1 MIRNYFK
8 TALRILL
15 KNKKLSAIN
24 IFGLASGL
32 AAAVLIVLY
41 VNAEFSFD
49 SFHSNAD
56 RIYRVESNFY
66 EGDVLTDEWATSAFG
81 YGQAMKNNMSGVEAF
96 ARLALDQTEQ
106 IVGYNN
112 EFVREKGVTY
122 TDPSFFKMF
131 DFKLLEGDKS
141 TMLANPTSVVISQKV
156 ALKLFKGESGLGKV
170 LSFGTKS
177 NVQKYEVTGV
187 IEDIPN
193 NSHIQFDYFIS
204 IGSLPDW
211 KKNYWYI
218 HETYTYVLL
227 NKNITPESIE
237 KAFPKMAEAYKTE
250 VALKS
255 KTWGVSLVPLKNIHL
270 NTWKQYERETKGNK
284 VTLYSLLFVALML
297 LIIAWSNYVNIS
309 IAQSYERTM
318 EIAIKKVHGV
328 GRKLL
333 LGQFMFESLFTNSMA
348 LILSII
354 LIFIALPSLGLL
366 VDPELLFLPLSNV
379 YFWVAAGL
387 IFITGV
393 LLSGFYPA
401 FVLSSFKP
409 IEMLKGKLK
418 SSNKKLSPLRF
429 LVIVQLVMSLFLIIG
444 TLTVYNQIQFM
455 QTQPL
460 GVNIDNKV
468 VLKFPA
474 KTEHM
479 EQKIKSFTE
488 KLKSHHDIENVTLS
502 GSIPGMEVAMFASN
516 KLKSATA
523 DKNRLYEM
531 LTVDYDYLDTYKINV
546 LEGRS
551 YDKSYGDE
559 KNRIMIN
566 EASLKFLEISN
577 AKEAIG
583 KEVLLEGQPEP
594 FKIIGVTENW
604 HQKSLNNSYTPI
616 MFILNGAIGWIPP
629 AYISVNFSGDNI
641 DNLISGVKKTWTTY
655 FENSSFDYF
664 FVDSFY
670 GAQYKSDKNHG
681 TLLTFFTILALIVTC
696 LGLYALTA
704 LTAHKRTKEIGVR
717 KVLGANTLELVAM
730 LSKDFINLALISF
743 LIVIPIAWYLM
754 NAWLQGFA
762 FHVGIQWE
770 IFIIAGFTVLI
781 ITLATISFQSF
792 KAANANPI
800 KSLRTE

>member
-1 MIRNYFK
+1 M
-8 TALRILL
+8 TLRILL

-24 IFGLASGL
+24 IFGLAIGL
-32 AAAVLIVLY
+32 AASVLIVLY

-49 SFHSNAD
+49 SFHSQAD

-66 EGDVLTDEWATSAFG
+66 EGDVLTDAWATSAFG

-112 EFVREKGVTY
+112 DYIREKGVTY
-122 TDPSFFKMF
+122 TDPSFFEIF

-141 TMLANPTSVVISQKV
+141 TMLLNPTSVVISQKV
-156 ALKLFKGESGLGKV
+156 ALKLFKGEPALGKV
-170 LSFGTKS
+170 ISFGTKS
-177 NVQKYEVTGV
+177 SVQKYEVTGV
-187 IEDIPN
+187 IEDLPK

-204 IGSLPDW
+204 INSLPDW
-211 KKNYWYI
+211 KKDFWYL
-218 HETYTYVLL
+218 HEAYTYVLL
-227 NKNITPESIE
+227 NKNVTAESIE
-237 KAFPKMAEAYKTE
+237 KAFPEMAENYKTE
-250 VALKS
+250 AALKS
-255 KTWGVSLVPLKNIHL
+255 KTWSVSLVPLRSIHL
-270 NTWKQYERETKGNK
+270 NAWKQYERETKGNK
-284 VTLYSLLFVALML
+284 VTLYSLLLVAIML
-297 LIIAWSNYVNIS
+297 LTIAWSNYVNIS

-318 EIAIKKVHGV
+318 EIAVKKVHGI
-328 GRKLL
+328 GRKML

-348 LILSII
+348 LVLSVI
-354 LIFIALPSLGLL
+354 LIFIALPSLSHL
-366 VDPELLFLPLSNV
+366 VDSELLFLPLSQS
-379 YFWVAAGL
+379 YFWIAAGL
-387 IFITGV
+387 IFIVGV

-418 SSNKKLSPLRF
+418 ASNKRLSPLSF
-429 LVIVQLVMSLFLIIG
+429 LVVIQLVMSLFLIIG

-455 QTQPL
+455 QIQSL
-460 GVNIDNKV
+460 GINIDDKV

-474 KTEHM
+474 KTEDM

-488 KLKSHHDIENVTLS
+488 KLKSRHDIKGVTLS

-531 LTVDYDYLDTYKINV
+531 LTIDYDYLDTYKIEV

-559 KNRIMIN
+559 KNNIMIN
-566 EASLKFLEISN
+566 EASLKSLEIPN
-577 AKEAIG
+577 AKDAIG
-583 KEVLLEGQPEP
+583 KEVFLEGQPEP
-594 FKIIGVTENW
+594 YKIIGVTENW

-616 MFILNGAIGWIPP
+616 MFILNGTIGWIPP
-629 AYISVNFSGDNI
+629 AYITVSFTGNNI
-641 DNLISGVKKTWTTY
+641 DNLISGVENTWKTY
-655 FENSSFDYF
+655 FESSSFDYF
-664 FVDSFY
+664 FTDSFY
-670 GAQYKSDKNHG
+670 NAQYRSDKNHR
-681 TLLTFFTILALIVTC
+681 TILTFFTILALIVTC

-717 KVLGANTLELVAM
+717 KVLGANTLELVTM
-730 LSKDFINLALISF
+730 LSKDFINLTLVAF

-754 NAWLQGFA
+754 HAWLQGFA
-762 FHVGIQWE
+762 FHIGIQWE
-770 IFIIAGFTVLI
+770 VFIIAGFTVLI

-792 KAANANPI
+792 KVANANPA

>member
-1 MIRNYFK
+1 MIQNYFK

-24 IFGLASGL
+24 IFGLAIGL
-32 AAAVLIVLY
+32 AASVLIVLY

-49 SFHSNAD
+49 VFHSKAD

-81 YGQAMKNNMSGVEAF
+81 YGQAMKGNISGVEDF

-122 TDPSFFKMF
+122 TDPSFFEIF
-131 DFKLLEGDKS
+131 DFKLLEGEKS
-141 TMLANPTSVVISQKV
+141 TMLLNPTSVVISKKV
-156 ALKLFKGESGLGKV
+156 ALKLFKGEPALGKI

-177 NVQKYEVTGV
+177 HVQKYEVTGV
-187 IEDIPN
+187 IEDLPK
-193 NSHIQFDYFIS
+193 NSHVQFDYFIS
-204 IGSLPDW
+204 ISSLPDW
-211 KKNYWYI
+211 KKNYWYM

-227 NKNITPESIE
+227 NKNISAESIE
-237 KAFPKMAEAYKTE
+237 KAFPSMAETYKTE
-250 VALKS
+250 AALKS
-255 KTWGVSLVPLKNIHL
+255 KIWGVSLVPLKHIHL
-270 NTWKQYERETKGNK
+270 NKWKQYERETKGNK
-284 VTLYSLLFVALML
+284 VTLYSLLFVAIML
-297 LIIAWSNYVNIS
+297 LTIAWSNYINIS

-318 EIAIKKVHGV
+318 EIAIKKVHGI
-328 GRKLL
+328 GRKRL
-333 LGQFMFESLFTNSMA
+333 LGQFMFESFFTNSIA
-348 LILSII
+348 FIFSVI
-354 LIFIALPSLGLL
+354 LIFIALPSLSHL
-366 VDPELLFLPLSNV
+366 VDSELLFLPLSQS
-379 YFWVAAGL
+379 YFWMVSGL
-387 IFITGV
+387 IFIVGI

-418 SSNKKLSPLRF
+418 ASNKKVSPLSF

-444 TLTVYNQIQFM
+444 TLTVYSQIQFM

-460 GVNIDNKV
+460 GVNIDDKV

-474 KTEHM
+474 KTEDM
-479 EQKIKSFTE
+479 EQKIKSFIE
-488 KLKSHHDIENVTLS
+488 NLKSRHDIKNVTLS
-502 GSIPGMEVAMFASN
+502 GSVPGMEVAMFASN

-531 LTVDYDYLDTYKINV
+531 LTVDYDYLNTYQIDV

-551 YDKSYGDE
+551 YNRSYGDE
-559 KNRIMIN
+559 INKIMIN
-566 EASLKFLEISN
+566 EASLEFLEIPN
-577 AKEAIG
+577 AKDAIG
-583 KEVLLEGQPEP
+583 KEVLLEGQSEP

-604 HQKSLNNSYTPI
+604 HQKSLNNRHTPI
-616 MFILNGAIGWIPP
+616 MFILNGAIEWVPP
-629 AYISVNFSGDNI
+629 AYITVNFTSNNI
-641 DNLISGVKKTWTTY
+641 DDLLYGIRNTWKMY

-664 FVDSFY
+664 FADSFY
-670 GAQYKSDKNHG
+670 GAQYRSDKNHG
-681 TLLTFFTILALIVTC
+681 TILTFFSILALIVTC

-704 LTAHKRTKEIGVR
+704 LTAYKRTKEIGVR
-717 KVLGANTLELVAM
+717 KVLGANTLVLVAM
-730 LSKDFINLALISF
+730 LSKYFMNLILIAI
-743 LIVIPIAWYLM
+743 LVVIPIAWYLM

-762 FHVGIQWE
+762 FHMNMPWD
-770 IFIIAGFTVLI
+770 IFLIAGFTVLI
-781 ITLATISFQSF
+781 VTLATISFQSF
-792 KAANANPI
+792 KVATANPI

>member
-1 MIRNYFK
+1 MAVRVLF
-8 TALRILL
+8 

-24 IFGLASGL
+24 IFGLAIGL
-32 AAAVLIVLY
+32 AASVLIVLY

-49 SFHSNAD
+49 TFHAKAD

-81 YGQAMKNNMSGVEAF
+81 YGQAMKSNISGVEDF

-112 EFVREKGVTY
+112 EFVRERGVTY
-122 TDPSFFKMF
+122 TDPSFFEMF
-131 DFKLLEGDKS
+131 DFKLLEGEKS
-141 TMLANPTSVVISQKV
+141 TMLVNPTSVVISQKV
-156 ALKLFKGESGLGKV
+156 ASKLFKGESALGKV

-177 NVQKYEVTGV
+177 NVKKYEVTGV
-187 IEDIPN
+187 IEDLPK
-193 NSHIQFDYFIS
+193 NSHVQFDYFIS
-204 IGSLPDW
+204 INSLPDW
-211 KKNYWYI
+211 KNNFWYI

-227 NKNITPESIE
+227 NKNIAPPSIE
-237 KAFPKMAEAYKTE
+237 EAFPNVAEQYKTE
-250 VALKS
+250 DALKS
-255 KTWGVSLVPLKNIHL
+255 KIWGVSLVPLKNIHL
-270 NTWKQYERETKGNK
+270 NKWKQYERETKGNK
-284 VTLYSLLFVALML
+284 VTLYSLLFVAIML
-297 LIIAWSNYVNIS
+297 LVIAWSNYVNIS
-309 IAQSYERTM
+309 IAKSYERAT

-328 GRKLL
+328 GRKML
-333 LGQFMFESLFTNSMA
+333 LGQFMFESFFTNTMA
-348 LILSII
+348 LVFSVV
-354 LIFIALPSLGLL
+354 LIFIALPSLNHL
-366 VDPELLFLPLSNV
+366 VDSELLLLPLSQSF
-379 YFWVAAGL
+379 FWIAAGL
-387 IFITGV
+387 IFVIGV

-409 IEMLKGKLK
+409 MEMLKGKLK
-418 SSNKKLSPLRF
+418 GVNKKRSPLSF

-455 QTQPL
+455 QTQSL
-460 GVNIDNKV
+460 GVNIDDKV

-474 KTEHM
+474 KTENIA
-479 EQKIKSFTE
+479 QKIKSFTE
-488 KLKSHHDIENVTLS
+488 NLKSHHDIENVTLS
-502 GSIPGMEVAMFASN
+502 GSIPGMEVATFASN

-531 LTVDYDYLDTYKINV
+531 LTVDYDYLDTYKIGV
-546 LEGRS
+546 IEGRS

-559 KNRIMIN
+559 KNKIMVN
-566 EASLKFLEISN
+566 ESALKSLEIPN
-577 AKEAIG
+577 AKAAIG

-616 MFILNGAIGWIPP
+616 MFVLNGTIGWIPP
-629 AYISVNFSGDNI
+629 SYITVNFSGN
-641 DNLISGVKKTWTTY
+641 NVEGLMAGVEETWKTY

-664 FVDSFY
+664 FADSFY
-670 GAQYKSDKNHG
+670 NAQYKSDKNHG

-730 LSKDFINLALISF
+730 LSKDFFNLTLIAF
-743 LIVIPIAWYLM
+743 VIVIPIAWYLM
-754 NAWLQGFA
+754 NTWLQGFA
-762 FHVGIQWE
+762 FHVGMQWE
-770 IFIIAGFTVLI
+770 VFLIAGFIVLI

-800 KSLRTE
+800 RSLKTE